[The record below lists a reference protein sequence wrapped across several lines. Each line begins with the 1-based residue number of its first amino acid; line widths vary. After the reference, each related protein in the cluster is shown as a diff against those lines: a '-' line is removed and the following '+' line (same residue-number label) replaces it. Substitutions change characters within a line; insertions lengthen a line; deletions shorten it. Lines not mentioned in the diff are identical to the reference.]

1 MSEITILDKQ
11 TIDKIAAGEVVE
23 RPSSVVKELL
33 ENSIDSGA
41 EMISVEIRNGGKD
54 LIRVTDNG
62 SGIRK
67 DQIKKALLRHS
78 TSKIKDS
85 SDLSCI
91 KTLGF
96 RGEALSSICA
106 VSRMEILTKTE
117 DAAAGAIYKINGG
130 IEESFSDAG
139 LPDGTTV
146 IVRDLFYNI
155 PARLKFLKS
164 SKTEAGHISEI
175 IEKLALSHPDISFKF
190 ISSGQLKLMTS
201 GNGSLMDAIFSVFGR
216 DISSNIIEV
225 SSQHDTV
232 SIDGYIGKPEIA
244 RSSRSLEN
252 FFINGRYI
260 KDKVIS
266 KALEDAYYGYH
277 MKGTFPF
284 SCFNITIDPSL
295 TDVNVHPSKLEIKF
309 FDSERVYKSVYTI
322 ISEIISGRENIP
334 EFSVSLPIKEEG
346 APKSVYD
353 PSAASE
359 EDLSK
364 GSLKNTG
371 GAISAEKP
379 LKIPEPFE
387 HNRIEKSGILSDISN
402 VYTTLGSDE
411 KFEQT
416 TLSDN
421 KFISQEAV
429 PKIRIIG
436 QIFGT
441 YWIAEFEDKMYMID
455 QHAAHEKVLYE
466 KFMAQIAKGEILSQS
481 ICPPVIVSLSPLEE
495 VALEEYMPYFED
507 SGFKAEHFGGSE
519 YALTAVPADLYS
531 SIDPKE
537 LFLDM
542 LSELSRSGNAKS
554 ETLLGRVASAACK
567 AAVKGNTPMSF
578 KEAQSLADSL
588 LSLENP
594 YNCPHGRPTM
604 IMMSKYELEK
614 KFKRII

>member
-1 MSEITILDKQ
+1 MNEITILDKQ

-78 TSKIKDS
+78 TSKIKYS

-130 IEESFSDAG
+130 TEESFSDAG

-201 GNGSLMDAIFSVFGR
+201 GNGSLKDAIFSVFGR

-266 KALEDAYYGYH
+266 KALEDAYYGYQ

-334 EFSVSLPIKEEG
+334 EFSVSLPQKKEG
-346 APKSVYD
+346 APKSVSD

-359 EDLSK
+359 KAPSK
-364 GSLKNTG
+364 ETDKKAGC
-371 GAISAEKP
+371 AISAEKP

-416 TLSDN
+416 TLSGN

-429 PKIRIIG
+429 PKTRIIG

-466 KFMAQIAKGEILSQS
+466 KFMAQIANGEILSQS

-495 VALEEYMPYFED
+495 VALEEYLPYFED

-519 YALTAVPADLYS
+519 YALTAVPADLYT
-531 SIDPKE
+531 SIEPKE

-542 LSELSRSGNAKS
+542 ISELSRSGNAKC